1 MCEYEGERHL
11 QTAHTGLSRERCVN
25 EDAPP
30 AQGWQHPLPP
40 RTEPLPDFS
49 LVKEDVVALV
59 RGDPGAGGQL
69 ARLAWQCAAT
79 FRATDYLGGCNGA
92 RIR

>member
-1 MCEYEGERHL
+1 M
-11 QTAHTGLSRERCVN
+11 
-25 EDAPP
+25 
-30 AQGWQHPLPP
+30 
-40 RTEPLPDFS
+40 TEPLPDFS